1 MSGVVVV
8 ATPSD
13 STTGA
18 QSCQSAAPAVRS
30 PLRAS
35 NAQHRGRRSMAACC
49 RRRLAW
55 CARSVSHTCS
65 HSATPDMVL
74 AAGGCSAAAAAS
86 AAGAAAAPAL
96 ASVPSVPVP
105 APASLALA
113 PAACSAPARLP
124 GSVPAPAPAPVAP
137 AVAAPAAAPAS
148 ASAAAFAAFVPPAQ
162 VPVAMPC
169 ANALAS
175 GAAGKSGTTAPQ
187 IIADVNAK
195 FRLFH
200 LNVNN
205 LDAHLALL
213 DTLLALHDFHEFV
226 AITETHLCTS
236 VEELNLTNY
245 RAVSRRDR
253 ADQSGWGGIALY
265 ARHDVH
271 MNVVHMKDS
280 ESLELS
286 WYTLHSDVGPLLIG
300 VWYRPPRRR

>member
-1 MSGVVVV
+1 
-8 ATPSD
+8 
-13 STTGA
+13 
-18 QSCQSAAPAVRS
+18 
-30 PLRAS
+30 
-35 NAQHRGRRSMAACC
+35 
-49 RRRLAW
+49 
-55 CARSVSHTCS
+55 
-65 HSATPDMVL
+65 MVL

-124 GSVPAPAPAPVAP
+124 GSVPAPAPAPVSP
-137 AVAAPAAAPAS
+137 AVVVPAAAPLLLLLLLPP
-148 ASAAAFAAFVPPAQ
+148 PPAQ

-205 LDAHLALL
+205 LGAHLAQFEFFVKKSRWQIYFAFARRAIP
-213 DTLLALHDFHEFV
+213 DTNEQWAN
-226 AITETHLCTS
+226 I
-236 VEELNLTNY
+236 
-245 RAVSRRDR
+245 RM
-253 ADQSGWGGIALY
+253 QSI
-265 ARHDVH
+265 
-271 MNVVHMKDS
+271 
-280 ESLELS
+280 
-286 WYTLHSDVGPLLIG
+286 
-300 VWYRPPRRR
+300 PRQLQGF